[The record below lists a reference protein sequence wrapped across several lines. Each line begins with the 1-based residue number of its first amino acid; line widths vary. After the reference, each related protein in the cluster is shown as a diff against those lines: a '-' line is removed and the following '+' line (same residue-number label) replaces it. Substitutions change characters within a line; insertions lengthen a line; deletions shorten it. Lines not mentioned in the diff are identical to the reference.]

1 LTFLDASVLLAAED
15 LDDAHHDASAALL
28 KTGVLSTLDLAI
40 YEITNV
46 AELRWRDRAAS
57 LRLRER
63 VWAIAELGILVR
75 VDQAL
80 ADRAAELARQHDLR
94 AYDAAYVA
102 GAERLGFP
110 LASCDQRDLISRGL
124 ARAPADLL
132 SQLQAEGSSEPRVSG
147 S

>member
-15 LDDAHHDASAALL
+15 LDDVHQEASAALL
-28 KTGVLSTLDLAI
+28 KTGSLSTLDLAI

-46 AELRWRDRAAS
+46 AVRRWRDPAAS

-75 VDQAL
+75 VDRPL
-80 ADRAAELARQHDLR
+80 GERAAEIARQHDLS

-102 GAERLGFP
+102 GAERLGVQ
-110 LASCDQRDLISRGL
+110 LASCNERDLISRGL
-124 ARAPADLL
+124 ARAPKDLL
-132 SQLQAEGSSEPRVSG
+132 SR
-147 S
+147 

>member
-1 LTFLDASVLLAAED
+1 LTFLDASILLAAED
-15 LDDAHHDASAALL
+15 LDDAHHAASAALL
-28 KTGVLSTLDLAI
+28 KTGALSTLDLAI

-46 AELRWRDRAAS
+46 AERRWRDRAAS

-63 VWAIAELGILVR
+63 VWAIAELGTLVR
-75 VDQAL
+75 VDQPL
-80 ADRAAELARQHDLR
+80 ADRAAELVRQHDLS

-102 GAERLGFP
+102 GAERLGVP

-132 SQLQAEGSSEPRVSG
+132 SQLRAQRSPDPE
-147 S
+147 

>member
-1 LTFLDASVLLAAED
+1 MTFLDASILLAAED
-15 LDDAHHDASAALL
+15 LDDAHHAASAALL
-28 KTGVLSTLDLAI
+28 KTGALSTLDLAI

-46 AELRWRDRAAS
+46 AERRWRDRAAS

-63 VWAIAELGILVR
+63 VWAIAELGTLVR
-75 VDQAL
+75 VDQPL
-80 ADRAAELARQHDLR
+80 ADRAAELVRQHDLS

-102 GAERLGFP
+102 GAERLGVP

-132 SQLQAEGSSEPRVSG
+132 SQLRAQRSPDPE
-147 S
+147 

>member
-1 LTFLDASVLLAAED
+1 VTFLDASVLLAAED
-15 LDDAHHDASAALL
+15 LENAHHDASVALL
-28 KTGVLSTLDLAI
+28 RTGALSTLDLAI

-46 AELRWRDRAAS
+46 AELRWHDRAAS

-63 VWAIAELGILVR
+63 VWAIAELGVLVR
-75 VDQAL
+75 VDQPL
-80 ADRAAELARQHDLR
+80 ADRAAELVREHNLS

-102 GAERLGFP
+102 GAERLGVP

-132 SQLQAEGSSEPRVSG
+132 SRLRAQGTPDPD
-147 S
+147 

>member
-15 LDDAHHDASAALL
+15 LDDAHHDASAGLL
-28 KTGVLSTLDLAI
+28 QTGALSTLDLAV

-80 ADRAAELARQHDLR
+80 AERAAELSRQHDLS

-102 GAERLGFP
+102 GAERLGLP
-110 LASCDQRDLISRGL
+110 LASCDERDLISRGL

-132 SQLQAEGSSEPRVSG
+132 SQLRAERSPEPE
-147 S
+147 

>member
-15 LDDAHHDASAALL
+15 LDNANHDASAALL
-28 KTGVLSTLDLAI
+28 KTGTLSTLDLAI

-75 VDQAL
+75 VDQPL
-80 ADRAAELARQHDLR
+80 ADRAAEIAQQHDLS

-102 GAERLGFP
+102 GAERLGIP

-124 ARAPADLL
+124 ARAPGDLL
-132 SQLQAEGSSEPRVSG
+132 SQLQAERSPEPE
-147 S
+147 

>member
-1 LTFLDASVLLAAED
+1 LTFLDASVLLSAED

-28 KTGVLSTLDLAI
+28 KTGALGTLDLAI

-46 AELRWRDRAAS
+46 AERRWRDRAAS

-75 VDQAL
+75 VDQPL
-80 ADRAAELARQHDLR
+80 AERAAEIARQHDLS

-102 GAERLGFP
+102 GAERLGIP

-132 SQLQAEGSSEPRVSG
+132 SQSQPDATPEPE
-147 S
+147 

>member
-15 LDDAHHDASAALL
+15 LDDANHDAAAALL
-28 KTGVLSTLDLAI
+28 KTGALSTLDLAI
-40 YEITNV
+40 YEVTNV
-46 AELRWRDRAAS
+46 AEVRWRDPAAS
-57 LRLRER
+57 IRLQER

-75 VDQAL
+75 ADQPL
-80 ADRAAELARQHDLR
+80 AERAAQIARQHGLS

-102 GAERLGFP
+102 GAERLGVP

-132 SQLQAEGSSEPRVSG
+132 SSSPAENT
-147 S
+147 

>member
-1 LTFLDASVLLAAED
+1 LTFLDASILLAAED

-28 KTGVLSTLDLAI
+28 KTGALSTLDLAI

-75 VDQAL
+75 VDQPL
-80 ADRAAELARQHDLR
+80 ADRAAELARHHDLS

-102 GAERLGFP
+102 GAERLGVP

-132 SQLQAEGSSEPRVSG
+132 SQLHAEGSPDPE
-147 S
+147 

>member
-1 LTFLDASVLLAAED
+1 LTFLDASILLAAED

-28 KTGVLSTLDLAI
+28 KTGALSTLDLAI

-46 AELRWRDRAAS
+46 AELRWRDRTAS

-75 VDQAL
+75 VDQPL
-80 ADRAAELARQHDLR
+80 ADRAAELARHHDLS

-102 GAERLGFP
+102 GAERLGVP

-132 SQLQAEGSSEPRVSG
+132 SQLHAEGSPDPE
-147 S
+147 

>member
-15 LDDAHHDASAALL
+15 LDDANHIASAALVG
-28 KTGVLSTLDLAI
+28 TGAVSTLDLAI

-46 AELRWRDRAAS
+46 AELRWRDPAAS
-57 LRLRER
+57 IRLRER
-63 VWAIAELGILVR
+63 VWAIAELGVLVR
-75 VDQAL
+75 VDQPL
-80 ADRAAELARQHDLR
+80 AERAAQIAREHELS

-102 GAERLGFP
+102 GAERLGVP

-132 SQLQAEGSSEPRVSG
+132 SN
-147 S
+147 

>member
-1 LTFLDASVLLAAED
+1 LTFLDASILLAAED
-15 LDDAHHDASAALL
+15 LDDANHDASAALL
-28 KTGVLSTLDLAI
+28 KTGALSTLDLAI

-46 AELRWRDRAAS
+46 AELRWRDPAAS

-63 VWAIAELGILVR
+63 VWAIAELGTLVR
-75 VDQAL
+75 VDQPL
-80 ADRAAELARQHDLR
+80 ADRAAELVRQHDLS

-102 GAERLGFP
+102 GAERLGVP

-132 SQLQAEGSSEPRVSG
+132 SQLRTERSPDPE
-147 S
+147 

>member
-28 KTGVLSTLDLAI
+28 KTGALSTLDLAI

-75 VDQAL
+75 VDQPL
-80 ADRAAELARQHDLR
+80 AERAAEIARQHDLS

-102 GAERLGFP
+102 GAERLGVP

-132 SQLQAEGSSEPRVSG
+132 SHSQRETSPEPE
-147 S
+147 

>member
-1 LTFLDASVLLAAED
+1 LTFLDASILLAAED
-15 LDDAHHDASAALL
+15 LDDAHHDASVALL
-28 KTGVLSTLDLAI
+28 KTGALSTLDLAI

-46 AELRWRDRAAS
+46 AELRWRDRTAS

-75 VDQAL
+75 VDQPL
-80 ADRAAELARQHDLR
+80 ADRAAELARHHDLS

-102 GAERLGFP
+102 GAERLGVP

-132 SQLQAEGSSEPRVSG
+132 SQLHAEGSPDPE
-147 S
+147 